1 MIVEIKEVEI
11 TLDDPE
17 EEGNRMF
24 ANLLDQNNL
33 SVFIKRVSDTSEKR
47 SFVELVDALMRGM

>member
-1 MIVEIKEVEI
+1 VEIKEVEI

>member
-1 MIVEIKEVEI
+1 MEIKEVEI

>member
-1 MIVEIKEVEI
+1 MEIKEVEI

-24 ANLLDQNNL
+24 ANLLDQNNF